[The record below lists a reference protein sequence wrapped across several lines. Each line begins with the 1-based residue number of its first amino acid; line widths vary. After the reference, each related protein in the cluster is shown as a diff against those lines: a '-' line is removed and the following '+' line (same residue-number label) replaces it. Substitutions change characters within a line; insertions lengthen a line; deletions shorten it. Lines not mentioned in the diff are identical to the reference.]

1 VPRERTITRVT
12 TARERFNGYLAVMGA
27 ATLWGISGVV
37 AKGLFNR
44 QIAPWTL
51 IEIRLTAGFVVLL
64 ALLLVRRARLAVPR
78 EHLSRLILLG
88 LAMMSA
94 QFTYYFTISVT
105 NVATALFLQY
115 TAPVF
120 VALYGRAAQGE
131 SLGWLKG
138 GAIALAVV
146 GSYFL
151 VTGGTGIRVHPL
163 GIATGLLSAVAFGVY
178 AILGRGRVRQVGSA
192 ASLLYALGTG
202 AVFWSVIV
210 PPWRAYLA
218 GYSGEEWL
226 LFTYIVIFGTI
237 LPFGLFLRG
246 LRTISSSMASLTATL
261 EPVVGATAAFLIL
274 GEVLAGA
281 QIVGGLAIA
290 AAVVLIQIA
299 DIGAS
304 QVEEPLPPAP
314 N

>member
-1 VPRERTITRVT
+1 MTGVRERVG
-12 TARERFNGYLAVMGA
+12 GYLAVMGA
-27 ATLWGISGVV
+27 AALWGISGVV

-51 IEIRLTAGFVVLL
+51 IEIRLTAGF
-64 ALLLVRRARLAVPR
+64 ALLLIILLTRRVRLSVPR
-78 EHLSRLILLG
+78 EHLGRLILLG
-88 LAMMSA
+88 LAMTSA
-94 QFTYYFTISVT
+94 QSMYYFTISVT

-120 VALYGRAAQGE
+120 VALYGRAAEGE
-131 SLGWLKG
+131 SLGWLKAG
-138 GAIALAVV
+138 TIGLAVV

-178 AILGRGRVRQVGSA
+178 AILGRGRVRQVGST
-192 ASLLYALGTG
+192 ASLLYTLGTG
-202 AVFWSVIV
+202 AVLWSFIV

-218 GYSGEEWL
+218 GYSVEAWL
-226 LFTYIVIFGTI
+226 LFAYIVIFATI

-261 EPVVGATAAFLIL
+261 EPVVGGTAAFLIL
-274 GEVLAGA
+274 GEMLTGA
-281 QIVGGLAIA
+281 QIAGGLAIA
-290 AAVVLIQIA
+290 AAVAAIQYA
-299 DIGAS
+299 DIRSHRRESTATD
-304 QVEEPLPPAP
+304 E
-314 N
+314 

>member
-1 VPRERTITRVT
+1 MTTPRERLG
-12 TARERFNGYLAVMGA
+12 GYLAVMGA

-51 IEIRLTAGFVVLL
+51 IEIRLTAGFAVLLVVLL
-64 ALLLVRRARLAVPR
+64 LQRVRLRVRR
-78 EHLSRLILLG
+78 EHLGRLILLG
-88 LAMMSA
+88 VAQTSA
-94 QFTYYFTISVT
+94 QFAYYFTISVA

-120 VALYGRAAQGE
+120 VALYGRAAE
-131 SLGWLKG
+131 AEPLGRRKA
-138 GAIALAVV
+138 GAIALAVA

-151 VTGGTGIRVHPL
+151 VTGGTGIQVQPL
-163 GIATGLLSAVAFGVY
+163 AIATGLLSAVAFGAY
-178 AILGRGRVRQVGSA
+178 AILGRGRVRHVGST

-202 AVFWSVIV
+202 AVVWSFIV

-218 GYSGEEWL
+218 GYSTAEWL
-226 LFTYIVIFGTI
+226 LFAYIVVFATI
-237 LPFGLFLRG
+237 LPFWLFLRG
-246 LRTISSSMASLTATL
+246 LRAISSSMASLTATL
-261 EPVVGATAAFLIL
+261 EPVVGGTAAFLIL
-274 GEVLAGA
+274 GEVLSGP

-290 AAVVLIQIA
+290 AAVVLIQAA
-299 DIGAS
+299 DMRAART
-304 QVEEPLPPAP
+304 EATLPPAP